1 MAQLQK
7 VLWSKGVLLNA
18 QHLQLQDRYLEELLA
33 FRLAA
38 LTFAPWGFSKLVL
51 DPDALAGGVAVLS
64 EAAGIF
70 PDGLVFDVPL
80 ADAAPAPLPLAP
92 HWRPDQAE
100 LLIYL
105 AIPEHRA
112 GGQNVSTNEGAGTT
126 RYRADVVLRRDE
138 NTGMAEKPIQV
149 AMKNLR
155 LAAEGELL
163 EGALALPFARIRRT
177 AGAPEQD
184 PSFVPPLVDITAS
197 PHLTGIARRL
207 VELLAARS
215 STLAGMR
222 RERNL
227 GLADFGVSDAANFWL
242 LYTVNTHLPRFRHL
256 LDAGHA
262 HPATLFMAMLEL
274 AGSLMTFNT
283 ARQPS
288 DLPAYDHLDLT
299 TCFTRLDEL
308 VRELLDTA
316 ISSKYV
322 SLPLRRTERTTYATA
337 VDQDRYFNAP
347 MWYLAVSA
355 DMKQDELARRVPQLL
370 KVSSAERLDLLVR
383 QALPGVALTHVLSPP
398 NSIPLKLNYQ
408 YFLLER
414 TGEDW
419 DAIRMSRHL
428 AVYVPSEVPDPKL
441 ELGILLA

>member
-33 FRLAA
+33 FRLSA
-38 LTFAPWGFSKLVL
+38 LTFAPWGFSRLALDREALV
-51 DPDALAGGVAVLS
+51 GGVVIVN

-80 ADAAPAPLPLAP
+80 ADAAPAPLPLEP
-92 HWRPDQAE
+92 HWRPDQTE

-105 AIPEHRA
+105 TIPEHRA
-112 GGQNVSTNEGAGTT
+112 GGQNVSPSASAGST
-126 RYRADVVLRRDE
+126 RYRADIVMQRDE
-138 NTGMAEKPIQV
+138 NTGLAEKPIQV
-149 AMKNLR
+149 AAKNLR
-155 LAAEGELL
+155 LTAEGELT
-163 EGALALPFARIRRT
+163 EGALALPVARVRRT

-184 PSFVPPLVDITAS
+184 AAFVPPLIDITAS
-197 PHLTGIARRL
+197 AQLLSIARRL

-242 LYTVNTHLPRFRHL
+242 LYTVNTHLPRFRHI

-262 HPATLFMAMLEL
+262 HPATLFTAMLEL
-274 AGSLMTFNT
+274 AGSLMTFNSV
-283 ARQPS
+283 RQPS

-299 TCFTRLDEL
+299 RCFTQLDSL
-308 VRELLDTA
+308 LRELLETA
-316 ISSKYV
+316 VSSKYV
-322 SLPLRRTERTTYATA
+322 SLPLRGTEPTTYATA
-337 VDQDRYFNAP
+337 VDQDRYFSAP

-398 NSIPLKLNYQ
+398 NTIPLKLNYQ